1 MDITKIQ
8 IQALNRKRGEMNI
21 TKKEMARQVGVS
33 ELTMLNIL
41 NGDVS
46 DRVRRQTITKLFN
59 WLSENS

>member
-8 IQALNRKRGEMNI
+8 IQALNRKRGELNI
-21 TKKEMARQVGVS
+21 TKKEMAKQVGVS

-41 NGDVS
+41 NGNVS
-46 DRVRRQTITKLFN
+46 DRVRRQTITRLFN

>member
-8 IQALNRKRGEMNI
+8 IQALNRKRGELNI
-21 TKKEMARQVGVS
+21 TKKEMAKQVGVS

-46 DRVRRQTITKLFN
+46 DRVRRRTVTRLFN

>member
-21 TKKEMARQVGVS
+21 TKKEMASQVEVS

-41 NGDVS
+41 NSDVS
-46 DRVRRQTITKLFN
+46 DRVRRQTITKLFK

>member
-21 TKKEMARQVGVS
+21 TKKEMAKQVGVS